1 MLTHYTRAFVL
12 LAALAIFAGCDSASV
27 PNDVGSDSTVSFTSA
42 SETVSEDEGSVTFEV
57 TVNDP
62 GFTTFSVELVRSGG
76 TLSTSDVDAPE
87 TMTIEFPESVTS
99 GETRTFEIDINDDDF
114 FDEGDET
121 ITYELQDGNGVNIG
135 DTPSFTL
142 TVQENDNI
150 PTEDQGAESIDNA
163 RAQSLGADVIVRGI
177 VTRKDGSNIFI
188 QDDSGPT
195 GASGIVVRDE
205 DLADAYDA
213 GDIQPGDRIHAV
225 GELGAFSGLLQVSGD
240 VSFYELERDSYDTPA
255 PQAVTVDD
263 LLDGGAENY
272 ESELVTITDL
282 TIDGDGSST
291 FEEDTNYDASDAST
305 SSNITLR
312 VIDDSFYVGES
323 IPSSAVTYT
332 GIVGQFNFGFGG
344 ARGPDTGYQLQ
355 PILDGDLE

>member
-27 PNDVGSDSTVSFTSA
+27 PNDVGSSSTVSFTSA
-42 SETVSEDEGSVTFEV
+42 AVDTTEDAGSVTFSV

-62 GFTTFSVELVRSGG
+62 GFKAFSVELVRTGG
-76 TLSTSDVDAPE
+76 SLSTSDIDAPD

-99 GETRTFEIDINDDDF
+99 GETRSFEIEIDDDDF

-121 ITYELQDGNGVNIG
+121 ITYELQDGNGVSIG
-135 DTPSFTL
+135 DTPAFTL
-142 TVQENDNI
+142 TVEDDDTI
-150 PTEDQGAESIDNA
+150 PADDQGAESIDNA
-163 RAQSLGADVIVRGI
+163 RAQALDADVIVRGI

-213 GDIQPGDRIHAV
+213 GAIQPGDRIHAV

-240 VSFYELERDSYDTPA
+240 VRFYELERDSYDTPA

-263 LLDGGAENY
+263 LLNGGAEDY
-272 ESELVTITDL
+272 ESELITITDL
-282 TIDGDGSST
+282 TVDSDGSSE
-291 FEEDTNYDASDAST
+291 FEADTNYDASDPST
-305 SSNITLR
+305 SSNVTLR

-323 IPSSAVTYT
+323 IPSNAVTYT

-344 ARGPDTGYQLQ
+344 ARQPDTGYQLQ